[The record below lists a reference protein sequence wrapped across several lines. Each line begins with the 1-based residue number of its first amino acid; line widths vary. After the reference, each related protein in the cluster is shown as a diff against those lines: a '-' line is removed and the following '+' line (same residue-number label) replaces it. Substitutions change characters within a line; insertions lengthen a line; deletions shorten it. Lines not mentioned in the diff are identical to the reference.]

1 MTPATTHVA
10 TPDLASPHFKAN
22 PYPFYAR
29 LRADAPVWRTT
40 VLGRRPAWLV
50 TRYDDVV
57 GILKDERF
65 VKNRLKAV
73 AEGQTAAGPWMP
85 SFLKPLERNM
95 LDLDAPDHTRLRALV
110 HQAFTARLV
119 ERLRERIQSLT
130 DELLDAAQ
138 AHSAGG
144 TIELVSAYALPLPSI
159 VIADLLGVPAS
170 DRRRFHRWSSA
181 LLATASTPG
190 DMLRAVPHA
199 WAFMRYVRQLVAR
212 RRTDPQD
219 DLITALLQAEASGDT
234 LSEDELLA
242 MIVLLLIAGHE
253 TTVNLIASGTFALLE
268 YPDERERLRR
278 DPALIKPAIEELL
291 RFTSPVDIAT
301 ERYASEDVTLAGTTI
316 PRGGLVLAA
325 VGSANRDEHQFPN
338 PDTLDLG
345 REPNRHLAF
354 GQGVHYCL
362 GAPLARL
369 EGQIAISMLLR
380 RMPDLRLAVAPES
393 LRWRRGL
400 ILRGLE
406 ALPVALQKA

>member
-1 MTPATTHVA
+1 MPLATTHVA
-10 TPDLASPHFKAN
+10 TPDLASPRFKAN

-65 VKNRLKAV
+65 VKNRLNAV

-130 DELLDAAQ
+130 GELLDAAQ
-138 AHSAGG
+138 AQSTDG
-144 TIELVSAYALPLPSI
+144 TIDLVSAYALPLPSI
-159 VIADLLGVPAS
+159 VIADLLGVPAG

-181 LLATASTPG
+181 LATVSTAG
-190 DMLRAVPHA
+190 DMLWAVSYA

-242 MIVLLLIAGHE
+242 MVVLLLIAGHE
-253 TTVNLIASGTFALLE
+253 TTVNLIASGTLALLE

-301 ERYASEDVTLAGTTI
+301 ERYTSEDVTLAGTTI

-369 EGQIAISMLLR
+369 EGQIAISTLLR

-406 ALPVALQKA
+406 ALPVASQKA

>member
-1 MTPATTHVA
+1 MPLATTHGA
-10 TPDLASPHFKAN
+10 APDLASPRFKAN

-29 LRADAPVWRTT
+29 LRADAPVWHTT
-40 VLGRRPAWLV
+40 VLGRRPAWLM

-73 AEGQTAAGPWMP
+73 AEEQTAAGPWIP

-95 LDLDAPDHTRLRALV
+95 LDLDAPDHSRLRALV

-138 AHSAGG
+138 AQSTDG
-144 TIELVSAYALPLPSI
+144 TLDLVSVYALPLPSI

-181 LLATASTPG
+181 LATISTAG
-190 DMLRAVPHA
+190 DMLWAVPHA

-242 MIVLLLIAGHE
+242 MVVLLLIAGHE
-253 TTVNLIASGTFALLE
+253 TTVNLIASGTLALLE

-301 ERYASEDVTLAGTTI
+301 ERYSSEDVTLAGTTI

-338 PDTLDLG
+338 PETLDLD

-354 GQGVHYCL
+354 GQGMHYCL

-369 EGQIAISMLLR
+369 EGQIAISTLLR

-406 ALPVALQKA
+406 ALPVTLQKA